1 MGSTSHEQLYD
12 AFGTYVRSQRR
23 LARLTLRQA
32 AEMASISNPY
42 LSQIEHGMALPS
54 ISVISSL
61 AEALSVSAETMLLR
75 AAGIVSTRSFGGWS
89 HSEDAIRQDPRL
101 DERQKLALLAVL
113 ASFVGSSQGSSQ
125 GSSEDAALDE
135 STRTG
140 TSGPAPS
147 KAASKVSASKV
158 SPSKVSTPR
167 RSPAKTVS
175 RPATAEAVSTRRKR
189 T

>member
-32 AEMASISNPY
+32 AELASISNPY
-42 LSQIEHGMALPS
+42 LSQIEHGVALPS

-61 AEALSVSAETMLLR
+61 AEALSVSAESMLLR
-75 AAGIVSTRSFGGWS
+75 AAGIVSPHTSGGRS

-113 ASFVGSSQGSSQ
+113 ASFVSSSQGAP
-125 GSSEDAALDE
+125 GDATPDE
-135 STRTG
+135 SSRTD
-140 TSGPAPS
+140 TSGG
-147 KAASKVSASKV
+147 AASKTSTPKV
-158 SPSKVSTPR
+158 SRSRISPSTI
-167 RSPAKTVS
+167 AS